1 MSSTTSC
8 VDGGPAASLLAVA
21 KIGTLPPGFD
31 GAALMH
37 DLNLLPLRHMV
48 AEVGEKR
55 GAASADVDALRAIRK
70 GCRTLIAEL
79 PEVMT
84 DPLRMPAHH
93 ALLENGIPS
102 VRQLL
107 DDLRKMNDAL
117 RVQIKRLR
125 EFSNE
130 GPLVPGGGPSAREEL
145 FGKHLPALYLA
156 HFGRP
161 CGISLASGPGDCPTE
176 GVRFLCAA
184 HEAMG
189 LGIVMPEAA
198 VKAHRRWKRSTRGDK
213 AA

>member
-1 MSSTTSC
+1 MSSTTSS
-8 VDGGPAASLLAVA
+8 VEGEPAASLLAAA

-31 GAALMH
+31 GAALMR
-37 DLNLLPLRHMV
+37 DLNLLPLRHIV
-48 AEVGEKR
+48 AEVGENR
-55 GAASADVDALRAIRK
+55 GATVADVNALYAIRAD
-70 GCRTLIAEL
+70 CQTLIDKL
-79 PEVMT
+79 GRVIKK
-84 DPLRMPAHH
+84 PLRMRAHH
-93 ALLENGIPS
+93 ALLEDGIPS

-107 DDLRKMNDAL
+107 DDLCKFNASL
-117 RVQIKRLR
+117 PKQIRRLG
-125 EFSNE
+125 EFSKE
-130 GPLVPGGGPSAREEL
+130 GPLIPSAGPSAREEL

-161 CGISLASGPGDCPTE
+161 CGISLASAPGGCPTE

-198 VKAHRRWKRSTRGDK
+198 VKAHRRWKRATRGDK